1 MLSLDES
8 VRRRGALPL
17 ILVLEPTREL
27 ALQVAQELA
36 SVCSAHRLTVEAMY
50 GGSSFFA
57 QEKALRHGVHILVST
72 PGRILDHITR
82 GTVDLSGVQHVVL
95 DEGDM
100 MLEMGFQKDVETI
113 LSNVK
118 VPGEKSRKAAQLALE
133 RDSNDRDRSFGRD
146 DNENEEDEDDISSLF
161 QDEGSSDED
170 DFQSFAAKEKKRS
183 AVKEGRDVQMLL
195 FSATMPGWICKLTD
209 KHMVE
214 PVFLDAVQE
223 GETRLSASI
232 KHYSLR
238 LPQGNSRVESIQSL
252 AEDLILTRG
261 SGGQTIVF
269 TNTKEEA
276 DALFGSECFGSMR
289 CQVLHGDI
297 SQNTR
302 QATIKQFR
310 DGQIEVLIATDVA
323 ARGLDI
329 AGVDLVLHTAPPNDH
344 DTYVHRSGRTGR
356 AGRNGTSICL
366 FSGSEESKLRM
377 FESNLNFKFEKT
389 GPPTIRDISEASA
402 VIASR
407 KLNQVN
413 KNVVKYMIPHAK
425 QIVEELQHS
434 MGILAAPADP
444 HAEDFEPEDGS
455 EREEKEKP
463 AEEETQLSLT
473 EKYELLVAKC
483 LAAMSNRKSMT
494 SRSLLTGESS
504 MTTLQVEAVF
514 KNGTS
519 PDNVRDWQRYLLL
532 MTFYFVFDTK
542 NIC

>member
-1 MLSLDES
+1 MALDES
-8 VRRRGALPL
+8 VRRRGTLPL

-27 ALQVAQELA
+27 ALQVAQELG

-57 QEKALRHGVHILVST
+57 QEKALRQGVHILVST

-118 VPGEKSRKAAQLALE
+118 VPGEKSRKAAQQALE
-133 RDSNDRDRSFGRD
+133 RDSDSRGRSFDAD
-146 DNENEEDEDDISSLF
+146 DDEDDLNGLF
-161 QDEGSSDED
+161 GDDADSEDD
-170 DFQSFAAKEKKRS
+170 DFQSFAAKEKRRD
-183 AVKEGRDVQMLL
+183 AIKEGRDVQMLL

-238 LPQGNSRVESIQSL
+238 LPQGSSRVESIQSL

-289 CQVLHGDI
+289 SQVLHGDI

-377 FESNLNFKFEKT
+377 FEIQLNFKFEKT
-389 GPPTIRDISEASA
+389 GPPTVRDISEASA
-402 VIASR
+402 VIASK
-407 KLNQVN
+407 KLSQVN

-425 QIVEELQHS
+425 LIVESLQNS
-434 MGILAAPADP
+434 MGILAEPADP
-444 HAEDFEPEDGS
+444 DAADFEPEDG
-455 EREEKEKP
+455 EEGAST
-463 AEEETQLSLT
+463 AETEEDEGNQMTLT

-494 SRSLLTGESS
+494 SRSLQTGEKG

-519 PDNVRDWQRYLLL
+519 PDNVRDWQR
-532 MTFYFVFDTK
+532 
-542 NIC
+542 